1 MTNKYEST
9 NMEVKLRRNDLV
21 YPELSYKIVGCAYDV
36 FNELGPGHY
45 EKYYQKALA
54 SSFEIQK
61 LSYKEQVYYPL
72 KFKNEVIGKSFFD
85 FLVEDKVIVEI
96 KKDLR
101 FSKARV
107 DQVVNYLNI
116 SGLRLALLI
125 NFAKDEVV
133 FKRFVNINNEDS
145 YIRKN

>member
-36 FNELGPGHY
+36 FNELGSGHY

-54 SSFEIQK
+54 RSLEIQK
-61 LSYKEQVYYPL
+61 LSYTEQVYYPL
-72 KFKNEVIGKSFFD
+72 KFQNKLIGKSFFD
-85 FLVEDKVIVEI
+85 FLVEDKIIVEI

-101 FSKARV
+101 FSKSRI
-107 DQVVNYLNI
+107 DQVLNYLNI
-116 SGLRLALLI
+116 SDLKLGLLI
-125 NFAKDEVV
+125 NFANDGVV
-133 FKRFVNINNEDS
+133 FKRLVNIE
-145 YIRKN
+145 KN